1 LACGS
6 LNDTS
11 FCIGEL
17 STKNEAANL
26 FRNCTDPAPG
36 GCDRCLRH
44 RSVSIAWQQN
54 LLLKENYRSVVAG
67 QQMKESLER
76 MDSAAFFTL
85 VGEDARGRQLYQQNE
100 PVFAQN
106 LRIEEH
112 NVTLPGEQ
120 ALADSLHSLFAN
132 YSSEIA
138 KFWNLTDL
146 EQKRRVYFETLLP
159 VATRIKD
166 TAQEVIRIN
175 EENMLAEN
183 QEART
188 LSSKSIR
195 LMILGG
201 LVGIGA
207 SLFFAFWLQRSLV
220 RPLQRL
226 TGVAKELG
234 DGKLDQLVPASSRDE
249 LGQLAEAFN
258 KLAGKLRNY
267 RQVTTDQILQARQL
281 TEIAFSAFPDA
292 VFACSADGKINF
304 LNPSAVKLLAG
315 TETRGRLPDAVI
327 PLMERA
333 LKGESDYLPTS
344 FDKAIA
350 MRVDDQE
357 KYFLPRVVGMRDENG
372 QIFGAVIILQDVT
385 RFRLLDEVKTNLVST
400 VSHELKTPLTSV
412 RMGLHLLLEERIGSL
427 TRKQTEILLAARD
440 DSERLL
446 RIINDLLDLAR
457 LESNEARQVFE
468 TVSPQSLV
476 KTAVDRGEPLAESR
490 GFKLKAKAESGLPLV
505 NVDPRQIHHVFSN
518 LISNAAK
525 HSKFGDTIVVAAQP
539 RKGFVRFSVADSGPG
554 IPKEFQSKLFERFFR
569 LPGSDREGVGL
580 GLAITRE
587 IVTAHGG
594 SVGLNSSPGEGSEFY
609 FDLPVVPGSTQ

>member
-1 LACGS
+1 MKRRIFFGIAPILLLVAA
-6 LNDTS
+6 
-11 FCIGEL
+11 IGVY
-17 STKNEAANL
+17 AIVL
-26 FRNCTDPAPG
+26 FRSLGSKID
-36 GCDRCLRH
+36 
-44 RSVSIAWQQN
+44 

-468 TVSPQSLV
+468 TVSPESLV

>member
-1 LACGS
+1 MKRRIFFGIAPILLLVAA
-6 LNDTS
+6 
-11 FCIGEL
+11 IGVY
-17 STKNEAANL
+17 AIVL
-26 FRNCTDPAPG
+26 FRSLGSKID
-36 GCDRCLRH
+36 
-44 RSVSIAWQQN
+44 

-100 PVFAQN
+100 PFFAQN

-120 ALADSLHSLFAN
+120 ALANSLHSLFAN

-468 TVSPQSLV
+468 TVSPESLV

>member
-1 LACGS
+1 M
-6 LNDTS
+6 
-11 FCIGEL
+11 I
-17 STKNEAANL
+17 
-26 FRNCTDPAPG
+26 
-36 GCDRCLRH
+36 
-44 RSVSIAWQQN
+44 
-54 LLLKENYRSVVAG
+54 
-67 QQMKESLER
+67 
-76 MDSAAFFTL
+76 L
-85 VGEDARGRQLYQQNE
+85 VG
-100 PVFAQN
+100 
-106 LRIEEH
+106 
-112 NVTLPGEQ
+112 
-120 ALADSLHSLFAN
+120 LF
-132 YSSEIA
+132 
-138 KFWNLTDL
+138 
-146 EQKRRVYFETLLP
+146 
-159 VATRIKD
+159 
-166 TAQEVIRIN
+166 
-175 EENMLAEN
+175 
-183 QEART
+183 
-188 LSSKSIR
+188 
-195 LMILGG
+195 
-201 LVGIGA
+201 GIGA

-234 DGKLDQLVPASSRDE
+234 DGKLDQLVPVTSRDE
-249 LGQLAEAFN
+249 LSQLAEAFN

-267 RQVTTDQILQARQL
+267 RQTTTDQILQARQL

-304 LNPSAVKLLAG
+304 LNPSAVKLLAS
-315 TETRGRLPDAVI
+315 TETRGRLPEAVI

-333 LKGESDYLPTS
+333 LKGESDYLPSS

-357 KYFLPRVVGMRDENG
+357 KFFLPRVVGMRDENSK
-372 QIFGAVIILQDVT
+372 IFGAVIILQDVT

-457 LESNEARQVFE
+457 LESNEPRQVFE
-468 TVSPQSLV
+468 TVSPESLI
-476 KTAVDRGEPLAESR
+476 KTAIDRCEPLAESR

-525 HSKFGDTIVVAAQP
+525 HSKFGDTIVVAAEP
-539 RKGFVRFSVADSGPG
+539 RQGFVRFSVADNGPG
-554 IPKEFQSKLFERFFR
+554 IPKEYQGKLFERFFR

-594 SVGLNSSPGEGSEFY
+594 SVGLNSSPGQGSEFY
-609 FDLPVVPGSTQ
+609 FDLPVMPGSTQ

>member
-1 LACGS
+1 
-6 LNDTS
+6 
-11 FCIGEL
+11 
-17 STKNEAANL
+17 
-26 FRNCTDPAPG
+26 
-36 GCDRCLRH
+36 
-44 RSVSIAWQQN
+44 
-54 LLLKENYRSVVAG
+54 
-67 QQMKESLER
+67 
-76 MDSAAFFTL
+76 
-85 VGEDARGRQLYQQNE
+85 
-100 PVFAQN
+100 
-106 LRIEEH
+106 
-112 NVTLPGEQ
+112 
-120 ALADSLHSLFAN
+120 
-132 YSSEIA
+132 
-138 KFWNLTDL
+138 
-146 EQKRRVYFETLLP
+146 
-159 VATRIKD
+159 
-166 TAQEVIRIN
+166 
-175 EENMLAEN
+175 
-183 QEART
+183 
-188 LSSKSIR
+188 
-195 LMILGG
+195 MILGG
-201 LVGIGA
+201 LVGIAA

-249 LGQLAEAFN
+249 LGQLAVAFN
-258 KLAGKLRNY
+258 KLASKLRSY

-304 LNPSAVKLLAG
+304 LNPSAVKLLAS
-315 TETRGRLPDAVI
+315 TETRGRLPEAVI

-357 KYFLPRVVGMRDENG
+357 KYYLPRVVGMRDENG
-372 QIFGAVIILQDVT
+372 QIFGAVIVLQDVT

-468 TVSPQSLV
+468 TVSPESLI
-476 KTAVDRGEPLAESR
+476 KAAIDRCEPLAESR
-490 GFKLKAKAESGLPLV
+490 GFKLKTQAESGLPLV

-554 IPKEFQSKLFERFFR
+554 IPKEYQSKLFERFFR

-594 SVGLNSSPGEGSEFY
+594 SVGLNSSPGQGSEFY
-609 FDLPVVPGSTQ
+609 FDLPVMPGSTQ

>member
-1 LACGS
+1 MKRRIFFGIAPILLLVAA
-6 LNDTS
+6 
-11 FCIGEL
+11 IGVY
-17 STKNEAANL
+17 AIVL
-26 FRNCTDPAPG
+26 FRSLGSKID
-36 GCDRCLRH
+36 
-44 RSVSIAWQQN
+44 

-85 VGEDARGRQLYQQNE
+85 VGEDARGRQLYRQNE
-100 PVFAQN
+100 PIFAEN

-146 EQKRRVYFETLLP
+146 QQKRQIYFETLLP
-159 VATRIKD
+159 IATRIKD
-166 TAQEVIRIN
+166 NAQEVIRIN

-188 LSSKSIR
+188 LSSKSIQ

-201 LVGIGA
+201 LVGIAA

-220 RPLQRL
+220 RPIQRL

-234 DGKLDQLVPASSRDE
+234 DGKLDQLVPVSSRDE

-258 KLAGKLRNY
+258 KLAGKLRSY

-281 TEIAFSAFPDA
+281 TEIALSAFPDA

-304 LNPSAVKLLAG
+304 LNPSAVKLLAS

-372 QIFGAVIILQDVT
+372 QIFGAVIVLQDVT

-468 TVSPQSLV
+468 TVSPESLI
-476 KTAVDRGEPLAESR
+476 KTAIDRGEPFAESR
-490 GFKLKAKAESGLPLV
+490 GFKLKAKVESGLPLV

-539 RKGFVRFSVADSGPG
+539 KKGFIRFSVADSGPG

-594 SVGLNSSPGEGSEFY
+594 SVGLNSSPGQGSEFY
-609 FDLPVVPGSTQ
+609 FDLPVMPGSTQ

>member
-1 LACGS
+1 MKRRIFFGIAPILVLVAG
-6 LNDTS
+6 
-11 FCIGEL
+11 IGVY
-17 STKNEAANL
+17 AIIL
-26 FRNCTDPAPG
+26 FRSLG
-36 GCDRCLRH
+36 GKID
-44 RSVSIAWQQN
+44 
-54 LLLKENYRSVVAG
+54 LLLRENYRSVVAG

-85 VGEDARGRQLYQQNE
+85 VGEDARGRQMYQQNE
-100 PVFAQN
+100 PIFAEN

-120 ALADSLHSLFAN
+120 GLADSLHSLFAK

-138 KFWNLTDL
+138 RFWNLTDL
-146 EQKRRVYFETLLP
+146 DQRRQVYFDTLLP

-183 QEART
+183 QEARS

-207 SLFFAFWLQRSLV
+207 SLFFAYWLLRSLV

-234 DGKLDQLVPASSRDE
+234 DGKLDQLVPVTSRDE

-281 TEIAFSAFPDA
+281 TEVAFSAFPDA
-292 VFACSADGKINF
+292 LFACSADGKINF
-304 LNPSAVKLLAG
+304 LNPSAVKLLASSG
-315 TETRGRLPDAVI
+315 TRGELPEAVT

-350 MRVDDQE
+350 LRVDDKE
-357 KYFLPRVVGMRDENG
+357 KFFLPRVVAMRDENTK
-372 QIFGAVIILQDVT
+372 IFGAVIVLQDVT

-412 RMGLHLLLEERIGSL
+412 RMGLHLLLEERIGPL
-427 TRKQTEILLAARD
+427 TRKQTEVLLAARD

-457 LESNEARQVFE
+457 LESNEMRQVFE
-468 TVSPQSLV
+468 TVSPNALV
-476 KTAVDRGEPLAESR
+476 GSIIERCEPLVESH
-490 GFKLKAKAESGLPLV
+490 GSKLKAEIEPGLPLV

-525 HSKFGDTIVVAAQP
+525 HSKLGDTVVVAAHQ
-539 RKGFVRFSVADSGPG
+539 KNGLVRFSVTDSGPG
-554 IPKEFQSKLFERFFR
+554 IPEEFQNRLFERFFR

-594 SVGLNSSPGEGSEFY
+594 SVGLHSSPGEGSEFY
-609 FDLPVVPGSTQ
+609 FDLPVMAGSTR

>member
-1 LACGS
+1 MKRRIFFGIAPILLLVAA
-6 LNDTS
+6 
-11 FCIGEL
+11 IGVY
-17 STKNEAANL
+17 AIVL
-26 FRNCTDPAPG
+26 FRSLGSKID
-36 GCDRCLRH
+36 
-44 RSVSIAWQQN
+44 

-85 VGEDARGRQLYQQNE
+85 VGEDARGRQLYRQNE
-100 PVFAQN
+100 SVFAQN

-120 ALADSLHSLFAN
+120 VLADSLHSLFAN

-468 TVSPQSLV
+468 TVSPESLV

>member
-1 LACGS
+1 MKRRIFFGIAPILILVAG
-6 LNDTS
+6 
-11 FCIGEL
+11 IGIY
-17 STKNEAANL
+17 AIIL
-26 FRNCTDPAPG
+26 FRSLG
-36 GCDRCLRH
+36 GKID
-44 RSVSIAWQQN
+44 

-100 PVFAQN
+100 PIFAES

-120 ALADSLHSLFAN
+120 ALADSLHSLFAT
-132 YSSEIA
+132 YSSETA

-146 EQKRRVYFETLLP
+146 NQKRQVYFDTLLP

-175 EENMLAEN
+175 EDNMLAEN

-188 LSSKSIR
+188 LSGRSTR
-195 LMILGG
+195 YMILVG

-207 SLFFAFWLQRSLV
+207 SLFFAFWLQRSIV
-220 RPLQRL
+220 RSVQRL

-234 DGKLDQLVPASSRDE
+234 DGNLDQLVPVTSRDE
-249 LGQLAEAFN
+249 LGQLAQAFN
-258 KLAGKLRNY
+258 KLASKLRSY
-267 RQVTTDQILQARQL
+267 RQVTSDQILQARQV

-304 LNPSAVKLLAG
+304 LNPSAAKLLAS
-315 TETRGRLPDAVI
+315 TETRGRLPEAVI

-333 LKGESDYLPTS
+333 LKGELDYLPTS

-357 KYFLPRVVGMRDENG
+357 KYFLPRVVGMRDESSK
-372 QIFGAVIILQDVT
+372 IFGAVIVLQDVT

-427 TRKQTEILLAARD
+427 TRKQTEILLAARE

-457 LESNEARQVFE
+457 LESNETRQVFE
-468 TVSPQSLV
+468 TVSPESLIN
-476 KTAVDRGEPLAESR
+476 TAINRSEPLAESR

-525 HSKFGDTIVVAAQP
+525 HSKFGDTIVVAAQQ
-539 RKGFVRFSVADSGPG
+539 RKGFVRFSVADNGPG

-609 FDLPVVPGSTQ
+609 FDLPVMPGSTQ

>member
-1 LACGS
+1 MKRRIFFGIAPILLLVAA
-6 LNDTS
+6 
-11 FCIGEL
+11 IGVY
-17 STKNEAANL
+17 AIVL
-26 FRNCTDPAPG
+26 FRSLGSKID
-36 GCDRCLRH
+36 
-44 RSVSIAWQQN
+44 

-120 ALADSLHSLFAN
+120 ALANSLHSLFAN

-292 VFACSADGKINF
+292 VFACSADGKINCWRARKREDDCLTQLF
-304 LNPSAVKLLAG
+304 L
-315 TETRGRLPDAVI
+315 
-327 PLMERA
+327 
-333 LKGESDYLPTS
+333 
-344 FDKAIA
+344 
-350 MRVDDQE
+350 
-357 KYFLPRVVGMRDENG
+357 
-372 QIFGAVIILQDVT
+372 
-385 RFRLLDEVKTNLVST
+385 
-400 VSHELKTPLTSV
+400 
-412 RMGLHLLLEERIGSL
+412 
-427 TRKQTEILLAARD
+427 
-440 DSERLL
+440 
-446 RIINDLLDLAR
+446 
-457 LESNEARQVFE
+457 
-468 TVSPQSLV
+468 
-476 KTAVDRGEPLAESR
+476 
-490 GFKLKAKAESGLPLV
+490 
-505 NVDPRQIHHVFSN
+505 
-518 LISNAAK
+518 
-525 HSKFGDTIVVAAQP
+525 
-539 RKGFVRFSVADSGPG
+539 
-554 IPKEFQSKLFERFFR
+554 
-569 LPGSDREGVGL
+569 
-580 GLAITRE
+580 
-587 IVTAHGG
+587 
-594 SVGLNSSPGEGSEFY
+594 
-609 FDLPVVPGSTQ
+609 

>member
-1 LACGS
+1 
-6 LNDTS
+6 
-11 FCIGEL
+11 
-17 STKNEAANL
+17 
-26 FRNCTDPAPG
+26 
-36 GCDRCLRH
+36 
-44 RSVSIAWQQN
+44 
-54 LLLKENYRSVVAG
+54 
-67 QQMKESLER
+67 
-76 MDSAAFFTL
+76 
-85 VGEDARGRQLYQQNE
+85 
-100 PVFAQN
+100 
-106 LRIEEH
+106 
-112 NVTLPGEQ
+112 
-120 ALADSLHSLFAN
+120 
-132 YSSEIA
+132 
-138 KFWNLTDL
+138 
-146 EQKRRVYFETLLP
+146 
-159 VATRIKD
+159 
-166 TAQEVIRIN
+166 
-175 EENMLAEN
+175 
-183 QEART
+183 
-188 LSSKSIR
+188 
-195 LMILGG
+195 MILGG

-234 DGKLDQLVPASSRDE
+234 DGKLDQLVPASTRDE

-457 LESNEARQVFE
+457 LESNDARQVFE
-468 TVSPQSLV
+468 TVSPESLI

-490 GFKLKAKAESGLPLV
+490 GFKLKAKVESGLPLV

-594 SVGLNSSPGEGSEFY
+594 SVGLNSSPGAGSEFY

>member
-1 LACGS
+1 MKRRIFFGIAPIL
-6 LNDTS
+6 L
-11 FCIGEL
+11 L
-17 STKNEAANL
+17 VAAVGVYAIIL
-26 FRNCTDPAPG
+26 FRSLG
-36 GCDRCLRH
+36 GKID
-44 RSVSIAWQQN
+44 

-76 MDSAAFFTL
+76 MDSAVFFTL

-100 PVFAQN
+100 PIFAEN

-120 ALADSLHSLFAN
+120 GLADSLHSLFAK
-132 YSSEIA
+132 YRSEIGTFLA
-138 KFWNLTDL
+138 LTDL
-146 EQKRRVYFETLLP
+146 DQKRKVYFDTLLP
-159 VATRIKD
+159 LATRIKD

-188 LSSKSIR
+188 LSSKSSR

-220 RPLQRL
+220 RPLQNL

-234 DGKLDQLVPASSRDE
+234 DGKLDQLVPVTSRDE
-249 LGQLAEAFN
+249 LGQLAQAFN

-304 LNPSAVKLLAG
+304 LNPSAVKLLAS

-350 MRVDDQE
+350 MRADDQE
-357 KYFLPRVVGMRDENG
+357 KFFLPRVIGMRDEIG
-372 QIFGAVIILQDVT
+372 KIFGAVIVLQDVT

-412 RMGLHLLLEERIGSL
+412 RMGLHLLLEERIGPL

-457 LESNEARQVFE
+457 LESNDARQVFE
-468 TVSPQSLV
+468 TVSPESLV
-476 KTAVDRGEPLAESR
+476 TTAVTRSEPLAESR
-490 GFKLKAKAESGLPLV
+490 GFKLKAKVESGLPLV

-525 HSKFGDTIVVAAQP
+525 HSKFGDTIVVAAEP
-539 RKGFVRFSVADSGPG
+539 KKGFVRFSVADDGPG

-594 SVGLNSSPGEGSEFY
+594 SVGLNSTPGQGSEFY
-609 FDLPVVPGSTQ
+609 FDLPVMPGSTS

>member
-1 LACGS
+1 MKRRIFFGIAPILLLVAA
-6 LNDTS
+6 
-11 FCIGEL
+11 IGVY
-17 STKNEAANL
+17 AIVL
-26 FRNCTDPAPG
+26 FRSLGSKID
-36 GCDRCLRH
+36 
-44 RSVSIAWQQN
+44 

-100 PVFAQN
+100 PIFAEN

-146 EQKRRVYFETLLP
+146 QQKRQIYFETLLP
-159 VATRIKD
+159 IATRIKD
-166 TAQEVIRIN
+166 NAQEVIRIN

-188 LSSKSIR
+188 LSSKSIQ

-201 LVGIGA
+201 LVGIAA

-220 RPLQRL
+220 RPIQRL

-234 DGKLDQLVPASSRDE
+234 DGKLDQLVPVSSRDE

-258 KLAGKLRNY
+258 KLAGKLRSY

-281 TEIAFSAFPDA
+281 TEVALSAFPDA

-304 LNPSAVKLLAG
+304 LNPSAVKLLAS

-372 QIFGAVIILQDVT
+372 QIFGAVIVLQDVT

-468 TVSPQSLV
+468 TVSPESLI
-476 KTAVDRGEPLAESR
+476 KTAIDRGEPLAESR

-525 HSKFGDTIVVAAQP
+525 HSKFGDTIVVAAKP

-609 FDLPVVPGSTQ
+609 FDLPVMPGSTQ

>member
-1 LACGS
+1 
-6 LNDTS
+6 
-11 FCIGEL
+11 
-17 STKNEAANL
+17 
-26 FRNCTDPAPG
+26 
-36 GCDRCLRH
+36 
-44 RSVSIAWQQN
+44 
-54 LLLKENYRSVVAG
+54 
-67 QQMKESLER
+67 
-76 MDSAAFFTL
+76 
-85 VGEDARGRQLYQQNE
+85 
-100 PVFAQN
+100 
-106 LRIEEH
+106 
-112 NVTLPGEQ
+112 
-120 ALADSLHSLFAN
+120 
-132 YSSEIA
+132 
-138 KFWNLTDL
+138 
-146 EQKRRVYFETLLP
+146 
-159 VATRIKD
+159 
-166 TAQEVIRIN
+166 
-175 EENMLAEN
+175 MLAEN

-188 LSSKSIR
+188 LSSKSVR

-201 LVGIGA
+201 LVGIAA

-249 LGQLAEAFN
+249 LGQLAVAFN
-258 KLAGKLRNY
+258 KLASKLRSY

-304 LNPSAVKLLAG
+304 LNPSAVKLLAS
-315 TETRGRLPDAVI
+315 TETRGRLPEAVI

-357 KYFLPRVVGMRDENG
+357 KYYLPRVVGMRDENG
-372 QIFGAVIILQDVT
+372 QIFGAVIVLQDVT

-468 TVSPQSLV
+468 TVSPESLI
-476 KTAVDRGEPLAESR
+476 KAAIDRCEPLAESR
-490 GFKLKAKAESGLPLV
+490 GFKLKTQAESGLPLV

-554 IPKEFQSKLFERFFR
+554 IPKEYQSKLFERFFR

-594 SVGLNSSPGEGSEFY
+594 SVGLNSSPGQGSEFY
-609 FDLPVVPGSTQ
+609 FDLPVMPGSTQ

>member
-1 LACGS
+1 MKRRIFFGIAPILLLVAA
-6 LNDTS
+6 
-11 FCIGEL
+11 IGVY
-17 STKNEAANL
+17 AIVL
-26 FRNCTDPAPG
+26 FRSLGSKID
-36 GCDRCLRH
+36 
-44 RSVSIAWQQN
+44 

-120 ALADSLHSLFAN
+120 ALANSLHSLFAN

-468 TVSPQSLV
+468 TVSPESLV

>member
-1 LACGS
+1 
-6 LNDTS
+6 
-11 FCIGEL
+11 
-17 STKNEAANL
+17 
-26 FRNCTDPAPG
+26 
-36 GCDRCLRH
+36 
-44 RSVSIAWQQN
+44 
-54 LLLKENYRSVVAG
+54 
-67 QQMKESLER
+67 
-76 MDSAAFFTL
+76 
-85 VGEDARGRQLYQQNE
+85 
-100 PVFAQN
+100 
-106 LRIEEH
+106 
-112 NVTLPGEQ
+112 
-120 ALADSLHSLFAN
+120 
-132 YSSEIA
+132 
-138 KFWNLTDL
+138 
-146 EQKRRVYFETLLP
+146 
-159 VATRIKD
+159 
-166 TAQEVIRIN
+166 
-175 EENMLAEN
+175 MLAEN

-201 LVGIGA
+201 LVGIAA
-207 SLFFAFWLQRSLV
+207 SVFFAFWLQRSLV

-304 LNPSAVKLLAG
+304 LNPSAVKLLAS
-315 TETRGRLPDAVI
+315 TETRGRLPEAVI

-372 QIFGAVIILQDVT
+372 QIFGAVIVLQDVT

-468 TVSPQSLV
+468 TVSPESLI
-476 KTAVDRGEPLAESR
+476 KTAIDRCEPLAESR
-490 GFKLKAKAESGLPLV
+490 GFKLKAKAQSGLPLV

-554 IPKEFQSKLFERFFR
+554 IPKEYQSKLFERFFR

-594 SVGLNSSPGEGSEFY
+594 SVGLNSSPGQGSEFY
-609 FDLPVVPGSTQ
+609 FDLPVMPGSTQ

>member
-1 LACGS
+1 MKRRIFFGIAPILLLVAA
-6 LNDTS
+6 
-11 FCIGEL
+11 IGVY
-17 STKNEAANL
+17 AIVL
-26 FRNCTDPAPG
+26 FRSLGSKID
-36 GCDRCLRH
+36 
-44 RSVSIAWQQN
+44 

-100 PVFAQN
+100 PIFAEN

-146 EQKRRVYFETLLP
+146 QQKRQIYFETLLP
-159 VATRIKD
+159 IATRIKD
-166 TAQEVIRIN
+166 NAQEVIRIN

-188 LSSKSIR
+188 LSSKSIQ

-201 LVGIGA
+201 LVGIAA

-220 RPLQRL
+220 RPIQRL

-234 DGKLDQLVPASSRDE
+234 DGKLDQLVPVSSRDE

-258 KLAGKLRNY
+258 KLAGKLRSY

-281 TEIAFSAFPDA
+281 TEIALSAFPDA

-304 LNPSAVKLLAG
+304 LNPSAVKLLAS

-372 QIFGAVIILQDVT
+372 QIFGAVIVLQDVT

-468 TVSPQSLV
+468 TVSPESLI
-476 KTAVDRGEPLAESR
+476 KTAIDRGEPLAESR

-525 HSKFGDTIVVAAQP
+525 HSKFGDTIVVAAKP

-609 FDLPVVPGSTQ
+609 FDLPVMPGCTQ

>member
-1 LACGS
+1 MKRRIFFGIAPILILVAG
-6 LNDTS
+6 
-11 FCIGEL
+11 IGVY
-17 STKNEAANL
+17 AIIL
-26 FRNCTDPAPG
+26 FRSLG
-36 GCDRCLRH
+36 GKID
-44 RSVSIAWQQN
+44 
-54 LLLKENYRSVVAG
+54 LLLRENYRSVVAG

-85 VGEDARGRQLYQQNE
+85 VGEDARGRQMYQQNE
-100 PVFAQN
+100 PIFAEN

-120 ALADSLHSLFAN
+120 GLADSLHSLFAK
-132 YSSEIA
+132 YSSEIIR
-138 KFWNLTDL
+138 FWNLTDL
-146 EQKRRVYFETLLP
+146 DQRRQVYFDTLLP

-183 QEART
+183 QEARS

-207 SLFFAFWLQRSLV
+207 SLFFAYWLLRSLV

-234 DGKLDQLVPASSRDE
+234 DGKLDQLVPVTSRDE

-281 TEIAFSAFPDA
+281 TEVAFSAFPDA
-292 VFACSADGKINF
+292 LFACSADGKINF
-304 LNPSAVKLLAG
+304 LNPSAVKLLASAG
-315 TETRGRLPDAVI
+315 TRGDLPEAVD

-344 FDKAIA
+344 FDKAIGL
-350 MRVDDQE
+350 RVDDQE
-357 KYFLPRVVGMRDENG
+357 KFFLPRVVAMRDENTK
-372 QIFGAVIILQDVT
+372 IFGAVIVLQDVT

-412 RMGLHLLLEERIGSL
+412 RMGLHLLLEERIGPL
-427 TRKQTEILLAARD
+427 TRKQTEVLLAARD

-457 LESNEARQVFE
+457 LESNETRQVFE
-468 TVSPQSLV
+468 TVSPNALV
-476 KTAVDRGEPLAESR
+476 GSVMERCEPFVESH
-490 GFKLKAKAESGLPLV
+490 GSKLKVEIEPGLPSV

-525 HSKFGDTIVVAAQP
+525 HSKLGDTVLVAAHQ
-539 RKGFVRFSVADSGPG
+539 KNGSVRFSVTDSGPG
-554 IPKEFQSKLFERFFR
+554 IPKEFQNRLFERFFR

-594 SVGLNSSPGEGSEFY
+594 SVGLHSSPGEGSEFY
-609 FDLPVVPGSTQ
+609 FDLPVMAGSTR

>member
-1 LACGS
+1 MKWRIFFGIAPILVLVAG
-6 LNDTS
+6 
-11 FCIGEL
+11 IGIC
-17 STKNEAANL
+17 AIIL
-26 FRNCTDPAPG
+26 FRSLG
-36 GCDRCLRH
+36 GKID
-44 RSVSIAWQQN
+44 

-85 VGEDARGRQLYQQNE
+85 VGEDARGRQVYRQNE
-100 PVFAQN
+100 PIFAEN

-120 ALADSLHSLFAN
+120 ELADSLHSLFAS
-132 YSSEIA
+132 YSSEIS
-138 KFWNLTDL
+138 KFWNLSDL
-146 EQKRRVYFETLLP
+146 DQKRRVYFDALLP
-159 VATRIKD
+159 IATRIKD

-175 EENMLAEN
+175 EENMLFEN
-183 QEART
+183 QEARA
-188 LSSKSIR
+188 LSNKSTR
-195 LMILGG
+195 WMIVAG

-220 RPLQRL
+220 RSIQRL
-226 TGVAKELG
+226 TAVAKELG
-234 DGKLDQLVPASSRDE
+234 DGKLDQLVPVTSRDE

-281 TEIAFSAFPDA
+281 TETAFSAFPDA
-292 VFACSADGKINF
+292 LFACSTDGRINF
-304 LNPSAVKLLAG
+304 LNPAAIKLLG
-315 TETRGRLPDAVI
+315 SMETRGQLPDAVI

-350 MRVDDQE
+350 LRVDDQE

-372 QIFGAVIILQDVT
+372 KIFGAVIVLQDVT

-457 LESNEARQVFE
+457 LESNETRQIFE
-468 TVSPQSLV
+468 TVLPETLISA
-476 KTAVDRGEPLAESR
+476 AVERCEPFAESH
-490 GFKLKAKAESGLPLV
+490 GSKLKAKAEPGLPYV

-525 HSKFGDTIVVAAQP
+525 HSKFGDTILVAAKE
-539 RKGFVRFSVADSGPG
+539 RNGAVRFSVTDSGPG
-554 IPKEFQSKLFERFFR
+554 IPKEFQDRIFERFFR
-569 LPGSDREGVGL
+569 LPGSDRDGVGL

-587 IVTAHGG
+587 IVSAHGG
-594 SVGLNSSPGEGSEFY
+594 SVGLESSPGHGSEFY
-609 FDLPVVPGSTQ
+609 FDLPVMAGSTQ

>member
-1 LACGS
+1 MKRRIFFGIAPILILVAG
-6 LNDTS
+6 
-11 FCIGEL
+11 IGIY
-17 STKNEAANL
+17 AIIL
-26 FRNCTDPAPG
+26 FRSLG
-36 GCDRCLRH
+36 GKID
-44 RSVSIAWQQN
+44 

-100 PVFAQN
+100 PIFAES

-120 ALADSLHSLFAN
+120 ALADSLHSLFAT
-132 YSSEIA
+132 YSSETA

-146 EQKRRVYFETLLP
+146 NQKRQVYFDTLLP

-175 EENMLAEN
+175 EDNMLAEN

-188 LSSKSIR
+188 LSSRSTR
-195 LMILGG
+195 YMILVG

-207 SLFFAFWLQRSLV
+207 SLFFAFWLQRSIV
-220 RPLQRL
+220 RSVQRL

-234 DGKLDQLVPASSRDE
+234 DGNLDQLVPVTSRDE
-249 LGQLAEAFN
+249 LGQLAQAFN
-258 KLAGKLRNY
+258 KLASKLRSY
-267 RQVTTDQILQARQL
+267 RQVTSDQILQARQV

-304 LNPSAVKLLAG
+304 LNPSAAKLLAS
-315 TETRGRLPDAVI
+315 TETRGRLPEAVI

-333 LKGESDYLPTS
+333 LKGELDYLPTS

-357 KYFLPRVVGMRDENG
+357 KYFLPRVVGMRDESSK
-372 QIFGAVIILQDVT
+372 IFGAVIVLQDVT

-427 TRKQTEILLAARD
+427 TRKQTEILLAARE

-457 LESNEARQVFE
+457 LESNETRQVFE
-468 TVSPQSLV
+468 TVSPESLIN
-476 KTAVDRGEPLAESR
+476 TAINRSEPLAESR

-525 HSKFGDTIVVAAQP
+525 HSKFGDTIVVAAQQ
-539 RKGFVRFSVADSGPG
+539 RKGFVRFSVADNGPG

-609 FDLPVVPGSTQ
+609 FDLPVMPGSTQ

>member
-1 LACGS
+1 
-6 LNDTS
+6 
-11 FCIGEL
+11 
-17 STKNEAANL
+17 
-26 FRNCTDPAPG
+26 
-36 GCDRCLRH
+36 
-44 RSVSIAWQQN
+44 
-54 LLLKENYRSVVAG
+54 
-67 QQMKESLER
+67 
-76 MDSAAFFTL
+76 
-85 VGEDARGRQLYQQNE
+85 
-100 PVFAQN
+100 
-106 LRIEEH
+106 
-112 NVTLPGEQ
+112 
-120 ALADSLHSLFAN
+120 
-132 YSSEIA
+132 
-138 KFWNLTDL
+138 LT
-146 EQKRRVYFETLLP
+146 
-159 VATRIKD
+159 A
-166 TAQEVIRIN
+166 
-175 EENMLAEN
+175 
-183 QEART
+183 
-188 LSSKSIR
+188 
-195 LMILGG
+195 
-201 LVGIGA
+201 
-207 SLFFAFWLQRSLV
+207 
-220 RPLQRL
+220 
-226 TGVAKELG
+226 VAKELG
-234 DGKLDQLVPASSRDE
+234 DGKLDQLVPTSSRDE
-249 LGQLAEAFN
+249 LGQLAVAFN
-258 KLAGKLRNY
+258 KLAGKLRSY

-304 LNPSAVKLLAG
+304 LNPSATKLLAS

-372 QIFGAVIILQDVT
+372 QIFGAVIVLQDVT

-457 LESNEARQVFE
+457 LESNEARQIFE
-468 TVSPQSLV
+468 TVSPELLI
-476 KTAVDRGEPLAESR
+476 KTAIDRCEPLAESR
-490 GFKLKAKAESGLPLV
+490 GFKLKAEAQSGLPLV

-609 FDLPVVPGSTQ
+609 FDLPVMPGSTQ

>member
-1 LACGS
+1 MKRRIFFGIAPILLLVAA
-6 LNDTS
+6 
-11 FCIGEL
+11 IGIY
-17 STKNEAANL
+17 AIVL
-26 FRNCTDPAPG
+26 FRSLGSKID
-36 GCDRCLRH
+36 
-44 RSVSIAWQQN
+44 

-85 VGEDARGRQLYQQNE
+85 VGEDVRGRQLYQQNE
-100 PVFAQN
+100 PIFAQN

-138 KFWNLTDL
+138 KFWSLTDL
-146 EQKRRVYFETLLP
+146 NQKRQVYFETLLP

-166 TAQEVIRIN
+166 SAQEVIRIN

-195 LMILGG
+195 LMVIVGI
-201 LVGIGA
+201 VGIGT

-249 LGQLAEAFN
+249 LGQLAVAFN

-292 VFACSADGKINF
+292 IFACSADGKINF
-304 LNPSAVKLLAG
+304 LNPTAAKLLAS
-315 TETRGRLPDAVI
+315 TATRGRLPEAVV

-333 LKGESDYLPTS
+333 LKGESDYLPTI
-344 FDKAIA
+344 FDKAISL
-350 MRVDDQE
+350 RVDDQE
-357 KYFLPRVVGMRDENG
+357 RFFLPRVVGMRDENG
-372 QIFGAVIILQDVT
+372 NIFGAVIVLQDVT

-412 RMGLHLLLEERIGSL
+412 RMGLHLLLEERIGPL
-427 TRKQTEILLAARD
+427 NPKQTELLLAARE

-446 RIINDLLDLAR
+446 RMINDLLDLAK
-457 LESNEARQVFE
+457 LESG
-468 TVSPQSLV
+468 
-476 KTAVDRGEPLAESR
+476 K
-490 GFKLKAKAESGLPLV
+490 
-505 NVDPRQIHHVFSN
+505 
-518 LISNAAK
+518 
-525 HSKFGDTIVVAAQP
+525 
-539 RKGFVRFSVADSGPG
+539 SV
-554 IPKEFQSKLFERFFR
+554 
-569 LPGSDREGVGL
+569 LPGQM
-580 GLAITRE
+580 
-587 IVTAHGG
+587 TAPQEL
-594 SVGLNSSPGEGSEFY
+594 V
-609 FDLPVVPGSTQ
+609 

>member
-1 LACGS
+1 MKRRIFFGIAPILLLVAA
-6 LNDTS
+6 
-11 FCIGEL
+11 IGVY
-17 STKNEAANL
+17 AIVL
-26 FRNCTDPAPG
+26 FRSLGSKID
-36 GCDRCLRH
+36 
-44 RSVSIAWQQN
+44 

-67 QQMKESLER
+67 QQMKERLER

-85 VGEDARGRQLYQQNE
+85 VGEDARGRQLHQE
-100 PVFAQN
+100 TDPIVAQN

-120 ALADSLHSLFAN
+120 ALADSLHSLFAS

-146 EQKRRVYFETLLP
+146 QQKRQVYFETLLP

-166 TAQEVIRIN
+166 SAQDVIRIN
-175 EENMLAEN
+175 EENMLAQN

-195 LMILGG
+195 LMVIVGI
-201 LVGIGA
+201 VGIGT
-207 SLFFAFWLQRSLV
+207 SILFAFWLQRSLV

-249 LGQLAEAFN
+249 LGQLAVAFN
-258 KLAGKLRNY
+258 KLASKLRSY

-304 LNPSAVKLLAG
+304 LNPSAVKLLAS
-315 TETRGRLPDAVI
+315 TETRGRLPEAVI

-357 KYFLPRVVGMRDENG
+357 KYFLPRVVGMRDESG
-372 QIFGAVIILQDVT
+372 KIFGAVIVLQDVT

-412 RMGLHLLLEERIGSL
+412 RMGLYLLLEEKIGSL
-427 TRKQTEILLAARD
+427 NPKQTELLLAARD
-440 DSERLL
+440 DADRLL
-446 RIINDLLDLAR
+446 RMINDLLDLAR
-457 LESNEARQVFE
+457 LESGQVGQRFE
-468 TVSPQSLV
+468 TISPKALIENIVSDLQ
-476 KTAVDRGEPLAESR
+476 
-490 GFKLKAKAESGLPLV
+490 PLV
-505 NVDPRQIHHVFSN
+505 EASDSRLETQVEKNIPNVSVDVRRIGHVFSN
-518 LISNAAK
+518 FVSN
-525 HSKFGDTIVVAAQP
+525 
-539 RKGFVRFSVADSGPG
+539 
-554 IPKEFQSKLFERFFR
+554 
-569 LPGSDREGVGL
+569 
-580 GLAITRE
+580 
-587 IVTAHGG
+587 
-594 SVGLNSSPGEGSEFY
+594 
-609 FDLPVVPGSTQ
+609 

>member
-1 LACGS
+1 MKRRIFFGIAPIL
-6 LNDTS
+6 L
-11 FCIGEL
+11 L
-17 STKNEAANL
+17 VAAVGVYAIIL
-26 FRNCTDPAPG
+26 FRSLG
-36 GCDRCLRH
+36 GKID
-44 RSVSIAWQQN
+44 

-100 PVFAQN
+100 PIFAEN

-120 ALADSLHSLFAN
+120 ALADSLHSLFAK
-132 YSSEIA
+132 YRSEIA
-138 KFWNLTDL
+138 TFLGLGDL
-146 EQKRRVYFETLLP
+146 DQKRKVYFDTLLP
-159 VATRIKD
+159 LATRIKD

-188 LSSKSIR
+188 LSSKSSR
-195 LMILGG
+195 LMILVG

-220 RPLQRL
+220 RPLQNL

-234 DGKLDQLVPASSRDE
+234 DGRLDQLVPVTSRDE

-292 VFACSADGKINF
+292 VFAYSADGKINF
-304 LNPSAVKLLAG
+304 LNPSAVKLLAS

-350 MRVDDQE
+350 MRADDQE

-372 QIFGAVIILQDVT
+372 QIFGAVIVLQDVT

-412 RMGLHLLLEERIGSL
+412 RMGLHLLLEERIGPL
-427 TRKQTEILLAARD
+427 TRKQTEILLAARE

-457 LESNEARQVFE
+457 LESNEVRQVFE
-468 TVSPQSLV
+468 TVSPESLIN
-476 KTAVDRGEPLAESR
+476 TAISRCEPLAESR
-490 GFKLKAKAESGLPLV
+490 GFKLKAEVESGLPLV

-525 HSKFGDTIVVAAQP
+525 HSKFGDTIVVAAEQQ
-539 RKGFVRFSVADSGPG
+539 KGFIRFSVADNGPG
-554 IPKEFQSKLFERFFR
+554 IPKEFQSKLFERFYR

-580 GLAITRE
+580 GLAIIRE

-594 SVGLNSSPGEGSEFY
+594 SVGLNSSPGQGSEFY
-609 FDLPVVPGSTQ
+609 FDLPVMPGST

>member
-1 LACGS
+1 MKRRIFFGIAPILLLVAA
-6 LNDTS
+6 
-11 FCIGEL
+11 IGVY
-17 STKNEAANL
+17 AIVL
-26 FRNCTDPAPG
+26 FRSLGSKID
-36 GCDRCLRH
+36 
-44 RSVSIAWQQN
+44 

-100 PVFAQN
+100 PIFAEN

-120 ALADSLHSLFAN
+120 ALANSLHSLFAN

-146 EQKRRVYFETLLP
+146 EQKRRAYFETLLP

-166 TAQEVIRIN
+166 NAQEVIRIN

-183 QEART
+183 QETRI
-188 LSSKSIR
+188 LSTKSIR

-234 DGKLDQLVPASSRDE
+234 DGKLDQLVPVSSRDE

-258 KLAGKLRNY
+258 KLAGKLRSY
-267 RQVTTDQILQARQL
+267 RQITTDQILQARQL

-357 KYFLPRVVGMRDENG
+357 KYFLPRVVGMRDENS

-468 TVSPQSLV
+468 TVSPESLI

>member
-1 LACGS
+1 MKRRIFFGIAPILILVAG
-6 LNDTS
+6 
-11 FCIGEL
+11 IGIY
-17 STKNEAANL
+17 AIIL
-26 FRNCTDPAPG
+26 FRSLG
-36 GCDRCLRH
+36 GKID
-44 RSVSIAWQQN
+44 

-85 VGEDARGRQLYQQNE
+85 VGEDARGRQMYQQNE
-100 PVFAQN
+100 PIFAEN

-120 ALADSLHSLFAN
+120 ALADSLHSLFAT
-132 YSSEIA
+132 YSSETA
-138 KFWNLTDL
+138 RFWNLTDL
-146 EQKRRVYFETLLP
+146 NQKRQVYFDTLLP

-175 EENMLAEN
+175 EDNMLAEN

-188 LSSKSIR
+188 LSGRSTR
-195 LMILGG
+195 YMILVG

-207 SLFFAFWLQRSLV
+207 SLFFAFWLQRSIV
-220 RPLQRL
+220 RSVQRL

-234 DGKLDQLVPASSRDE
+234 DGNLDQLVPVTSRDE
-249 LGQLAEAFN
+249 LGQLAQAFN

-267 RQVTTDQILQARQL
+267 RQVTSDQILQARQV

-304 LNPSAVKLLAG
+304 LNPSAVKLLAS

-357 KYFLPRVVGMRDENG
+357 KYFLPRVVGMRDESG
-372 QIFGAVIILQDVT
+372 KIFGAVIVLQDVT

-412 RMGLHLLLEERIGSL
+412 RMGLHLLLEERIGTL
-427 TRKQTEILLAARD
+427 TRKQTEILLAARE

-457 LESNEARQVFE
+457 LESNETRQVFE
-468 TVSPQSLV
+468 TVSPESLIN
-476 KTAVDRGEPLAESR
+476 TAINRCEPLAESR
-490 GFKLKAKAESGLPLV
+490 GFKLKAQAESGLPLV

-525 HSKFGDTIVVAAQP
+525 HSKFGDTIVVAAQE
-539 RKGFVRFSVADSGPG
+539 RKGFVRFSVTDNGPG

-587 IVTAHGG
+587 IVSAHGG
-594 SVGLNSSPGEGSEFY
+594 SVGVNSSPGEGSEFY
-609 FDLPVVPGSTQ
+609 FDLPVMPGSTQ

>member
-1 LACGS
+1 MKRRIFFGIAPILLLVAA
-6 LNDTS
+6 
-11 FCIGEL
+11 IGVY
-17 STKNEAANL
+17 AIVL
-26 FRNCTDPAPG
+26 FRSLGSKID
-36 GCDRCLRH
+36 
-44 RSVSIAWQQN
+44 

>member
-1 LACGS
+1 MKRRIFFGIAPILLLVAA
-6 LNDTS
+6 
-11 FCIGEL
+11 IGVY
-17 STKNEAANL
+17 AIVL
-26 FRNCTDPAPG
+26 FRSLGSKID
-36 GCDRCLRH
+36 
-44 RSVSIAWQQN
+44 

-85 VGEDARGRQLYQQNE
+85 VGEYARGRQLYQQNE
-100 PVFAQN
+100 PVFAEN

-120 ALADSLHSLFAN
+120 ALANSLHSLFAN

-138 KFWNLTDL
+138 KFWNLADL

-159 VATRIKD
+159 IATRIKD

-234 DGKLDQLVPASSRDE
+234 DGKLDQLVPASTRDE

-457 LESNEARQVFE
+457 LESNDARQVFE
-468 TVSPQSLV
+468 TVSPESLI

-490 GFKLKAKAESGLPLV
+490 GFKLKAKVESGLPLV

-594 SVGLNSSPGEGSEFY
+594 SVGLNSSPGAGSEFY

>member
-1 LACGS
+1 
-6 LNDTS
+6 
-11 FCIGEL
+11 
-17 STKNEAANL
+17 
-26 FRNCTDPAPG
+26 
-36 GCDRCLRH
+36 
-44 RSVSIAWQQN
+44 
-54 LLLKENYRSVVAG
+54 LLKENYRSVVAG

-85 VGEDARGRQLYQQNE
+85 VGEDARGRQMYQQNE
-100 PVFAQN
+100 PIFAEN

-112 NVTLPGEQ
+112 NVTLPGERE
-120 ALADSLHSLFAN
+120 LADSLHSLFAT

-146 EQKRRVYFETLLP
+146 DQKRQVYFDTLLP

-175 EENMLAEN
+175 EDNMLAEN

-188 LSSKSIR
+188 LSGRSTR
-195 LMILGG
+195 YMILVG

-207 SLFFAFWLQRSLV
+207 SLFFAFWLQRSIV
-220 RPLQRL
+220 RSVQRL

-234 DGKLDQLVPASSRDE
+234 DGNLDQLVPVTSRDE
-249 LGQLAEAFN
+249 LGQLAQAFN
-258 KLAGKLRNY
+258 KLAAKLRNY
-267 RQVTTDQILQARQL
+267 RQVTTDQVLQARQL

-292 VFACSADGKINF
+292 LFACSADGKVNF
-304 LNPSAVKLLAG
+304 LNPTAVKLLAS

-327 PLMERA
+327 PLMERG

-357 KYFLPRVVGMRDENG
+357 KYFLPRVVGMRDENSK
-372 QIFGAVIILQDVT
+372 IFGAVIVLQDVT

-427 TRKQTEILLAARD
+427 TRKQTEILLAARE

-457 LESNEARQVFE
+457 LESNETRQVFE
-468 TVSPQSLV
+468 TVSPESLIG
-476 KTAVDRGEPLAESR
+476 AAIERSEPLAESR
-490 GFKLKAKAESGLPLV
+490 GFKLKAKAEPGLPLV

-525 HSKFGDTIVVAAQP
+525 HSKFGDTIVVAAEQ
-539 RKGFVRFSVADSGPG
+539 RKGFVRFSVLDNGPG
-554 IPKEFQSKLFERFFR
+554 IPKELQSKLFERFFR

-587 IVTAHGG
+587 IVSAHGG
-594 SVGLNSSPGEGSEFY
+594 NVGLNSSPGQGSEFY
-609 FDLPVVPGSTQ
+609 FDLPVMPGSTQ

>member
-1 LACGS
+1 MKRRIFFGIAPIL
-6 LNDTS
+6 L
-11 FCIGEL
+11 L
-17 STKNEAANL
+17 VAAVGVYAIIL
-26 FRNCTDPAPG
+26 FRSLG
-36 GCDRCLRH
+36 GKID
-44 RSVSIAWQQN
+44 

-100 PVFAQN
+100 PIFAEN

-120 ALADSLHSLFAN
+120 GLADSLHSLFAK
-132 YSSEIA
+132 YRSEIGTFLA
-138 KFWNLTDL
+138 LTDL
-146 EQKRRVYFETLLP
+146 DQKRKVYFDTLLP
-159 VATRIKD
+159 LATRIKD

-188 LSSKSIR
+188 LSSKSSR

-220 RPLQRL
+220 RPLQNL

-234 DGKLDQLVPASSRDE
+234 DGKLDQLVPVTSRDE
-249 LGQLAEAFN
+249 LGQLAQAFN

-304 LNPSAVKLLAG
+304 LNPSAVKLLAS

-333 LKGESDYLPTS
+333 LKGEADYLPTS

-350 MRVDDQE
+350 MRADDQE
-357 KYFLPRVVGMRDENG
+357 KFFLPRVIGMRDEIG
-372 QIFGAVIILQDVT
+372 KIFGAVIVLQDVT

-412 RMGLHLLLEERIGSL
+412 RMGLHLLLEERIGPL

-457 LESNEARQVFE
+457 LESNDARQVFE
-468 TVSPQSLV
+468 TVSPESLV
-476 KTAVDRGEPLAESR
+476 TTAISRSEPLAESR
-490 GFKLKAKAESGLPLV
+490 GFKLKAKVESGLPLV

-525 HSKFGDTIVVAAQP
+525 HSKFGDTIVVAAEP
-539 RKGFVRFSVADSGPG
+539 KKGFVRFSVADNGPG

-594 SVGLNSSPGEGSEFY
+594 TVGLNSTPGQGSEFH
-609 FDLPVVPGSTQ
+609 FDLPVMLGST

>member
-1 LACGS
+1 MKRRIFFGIAPILFLVAA
-6 LNDTS
+6 
-11 FCIGEL
+11 IGIY
-17 STKNEAANL
+17 AIVL
-26 FRNCTDPAPG
+26 FRSLGSKID
-36 GCDRCLRH
+36 
-44 RSVSIAWQQN
+44 

-100 PVFAQN
+100 PIFAQN

-120 ALADSLHSLFAN
+120 PLADSLHSLFAD

-146 EQKRRVYFETLLP
+146 NQKRQGYFETLLP

-201 LVGIGA
+201 LVGIAA
-207 SLFFAFWLQRSLV
+207 SVFFAFWLQRSLV

-234 DGKLDQLVPASSRDE
+234 DGKLDQLGPASSRDE
-249 LGQLAEAFN
+249 LGQLAVAFN
-258 KLAGKLRNY
+258 KLASKLRSY

-304 LNPSAVKLLAG
+304 LNPSAVKLLAS
-315 TETRGRLPDAVI
+315 TETRGRLPEAVI

-333 LKGESDYLPTS
+333 LKGESDYLPTT

-372 QIFGAVIILQDVT
+372 QIFGAVIVLQDVT

-468 TVSPQSLV
+468 TVSPESLI
-476 KTAVDRGEPLAESR
+476 KTAIDRGEPFAESR
-490 GFKLKAKAESGLPLV
+490 GFKLKAKVESGLPLV

-518 LISNAAK
+518 LTSNAAK
-525 HSKFGDTIVVAAQP
+525 HSKFGDTIVVAAEP

-554 IPKEFQSKLFERFFR
+554 IPNEFQSKLFERFFR

-594 SVGLNSSPGEGSEFY
+594 SVGLNSSPGQGSEFY
-609 FDLPVVPGSTQ
+609 FDLPVMPGSTQ

>member
-1 LACGS
+1 MKRRIFFGIAPILLLVAAVGVYAIVLIRS
-6 LNDTS
+6 L
-11 FCIGEL
+11 
-17 STKNEAANL
+17 
-26 FRNCTDPAPG
+26 G
-36 GCDRCLRH
+36 GKID
-44 RSVSIAWQQN
+44 

-100 PVFAQN
+100 PIFAEN

-112 NVTLPGEQ
+112 NVTLAGEQ
-120 ALADSLHSLFAN
+120 ALADSLHSLFAQ
-132 YSSEIA
+132 YRSEIA
-138 KFWNLTDL
+138 RFLALTDVD
-146 EQKRRVYFETLLP
+146 QKRKVYFDTLLP
-159 VATRIKD
+159 LATRIKD

-175 EENMLAEN
+175 EENMLAQN
-183 QEART
+183 QEARA

-195 LMILGG
+195 LMILVG

-207 SLFFAFWLQRSLV
+207 SLFFAFWLLRSLV
-220 RPLQRL
+220 RPLQNL

-234 DGKLDQLVPASSRDE
+234 DGKLDQLVPVTSRDE

-267 RQVTTDQILQARQL
+267 RQVTSDQILHARQL

-304 LNPSAVKLLAG
+304 LNPSAVKLLAS

-350 MRVDDQE
+350 MRADDQE
-357 KYFLPRVVGMRDENG
+357 KFFLPRVIGMRDDNS
-372 QIFGAVIILQDVT
+372 QIFGAVIVLQDVT

-427 TRKQTEILLAARD
+427 TAKQTEILLAARD

-457 LESNEARQVFE
+457 LESNDARQIFE
-468 TVSPQSLV
+468 TVSPESLV
-476 KTAVDRGEPLAESR
+476 NTAVSRSEPLAESR
-490 GFKLKAKAESGLPLV
+490 GFKLKAKVEPGLPLV

-525 HSKFGDTIVVAAQP
+525 HSKFGDTIVVAAEP
-539 RKGFVRFSVADSGPG
+539 RKGFVRFSVVDNGPG
-554 IPKEFQSKLFERFFR
+554 IPKEFQDKLFERFFR

-594 SVGLNSSPGEGSEFY
+594 SVGLKSTPGQGSEFY
-609 FDLPVVPGSTQ
+609 FDLPVVPGST